1 MDQTVV
7 RVSEATTL
15 GEVLRKMLDSGAW
28 SVLVERQHLPVGV
41 VTERDVIRRAIMK
54 GFDLN
59 KTRVSEI
66 MSSPLITITP
76 DASIGEAMEL
86 ITEKDIRRLF
96 VLEDGKIIGRI
107 TQTELFH
114 NNLNIMLSLL
124 SSSRQI

>member
-1 MDQTVV
+1 MDQNVV
-7 RVSEATTL
+7 RVSESITL
-15 GEVLRKMLDSGAW
+15 TEVLKKMLDSGAW

-59 KTRVSEI
+59 KTHVSEI
-66 MSSPLITITP
+66 MSSPLITIGP
-76 DASIGEAMEL
+76 EVSIGEAMEL
-86 ITEKDIRRLF
+86 MTAKDIRRLF

-124 SSSRQI
+124 SSSHQI